1 MSDTQIIAAAEPWI
15 RVQKSESRQ
24 FFMFLI
30 KLSVA
35 MFVLR
40 SFFIQ
45 PFFIPSE
52 SMMPRLLVGD
62 YLIVSK
68 WPFGYSRYSLPGSW
82 PLGGGRLFA
91 HLPER
96 GDVVVF
102 KTPQDNRTD
111 YVKRVIGLPGDTIQM
126 RDGIVILNGL
136 PIPKQRVD
144 DLVASATPGQPC
156 LSSTETLCHFPRYRE
171 TLPNGRSYE
180 VLDLRLQDGDNT
192 RAFSVPADHLF
203 LMGDNRDNSEDSRIA
218 LAQGGVGYVPL
229 DNVIGRAQLMF
240 YSWDANGDWAHK
252 IRWNRIGGGF

>member
-1 MSDTQIIAAAEPWI
+1 MSDTQIIAAAEPKI
-15 RVQKSESRQ
+15 RLQKSEARQ
-24 FFMFLI
+24 FFVFLLQ
-30 KLSVA
+30 LSLA

-40 SFFIQ
+40 SFLIQ

-68 WPFGYSRYSLPGSW
+68 WPYGFSRYSLHGNW
-82 PLGGGRLFA
+82 PLGTGRVFG

-126 RDGIVILNGL
+126 RDGAVILNGL

-144 DLVASATPGQPC
+144 DLVVSATPGQPC
-156 LSSTETLCHFPRYRE
+156 LRSTETLCRFPRYRE

-192 RAFSVPADHLF
+192 RAFSVPVGYLF
-203 LMGDNRDNSEDSRIA
+203 LMGDNRDNSEDSRIS
-218 LAQGGVGYVPL
+218 LAQGGIGFVPI
-229 DNVIGRAQLMF
+229 DNLVGRAQLMF
-240 YSWDANGDWAHK
+240 FSWDANGDWAHK
-252 IRWNRIGGGF
+252 IRWNRIGVGF